1 MRKTTK
7 SFSEKIVQEIKRA
20 TRKEYSS
27 EKKIRLVLNGL
38 RCEASIAELCREGE
52 GFGLL
57 RFSLLQPEV
66 ARRWWPCP

>member
-38 RCEASIAELCREGE
+38 RCEASIA
-52 GFGLL
+52 
-57 RFSLLQPEV
+57 
-66 ARRWWPCP
+66 